1 MSGHP
6 FDQAIALQA
15 VAEHEWQGH
24 TSPDYANF
32 IGPFGG
38 ITAAQML
45 QAVMLHPQR
54 LGEPVAFTI
63 NYAAALADGGFV
75 ARARPARTN
84 RSTQHW
90 TVELLQDGQAVATG
104 TVMTAVRRGTW
115 GTQEIAMPQVPRP
128 ADLTMERARGVE
140 WIRHY
145 ERYYA
150 EGDVPREWNG
160 QDAGHS
166 RTRLWLRDRPQRPLD
181 FPALAAI
188 ADNFFPRV
196 WLRKAAQT
204 PVGTV
209 TMTVYFHADAGVL
222 QSTGT
227 GFLLAQAQGQAFR
240 DGYFDQTGQLWNEAG
255 ELLVTTHQL
264 VYYKE

>member
-1 MSGHP
+1 MSTHP
-6 FDQAIALQA
+6 FDQAIALQPL
-15 VAEHEWQGH
+15 AEHEWQGH

-32 IGPFGG
+32 IGPYGG
-38 ITAAQML
+38 ITAAQMV
-45 QAVMLHPQR
+45 QAVMVHPQR

-63 NYAAALADGGFV
+63 NYAAALADGSFV

-90 TVELLQDGQAVATG
+90 IVELLQDGQAVATG
-104 TVMTAVRRGTW
+104 TLMTAMRRPTW
-115 GTQEIAMPQVPRP
+115 GLQEIAMPQVPRP
-128 ADLTMERARGVE
+128 ADLKLERARGVK
-140 WIRHY
+140 WIENY

-150 EGDVPREWNG
+150 EGGVPSEWNG

-166 RTRLWLRDRPQRPLD
+166 RTRLWVRDRPPRPLD

-196 WLRKAAQT
+196 WLRKATLTAI
-204 PVGTV
+204 GTV
-209 TMTVYFHADAGVL
+209 TMTVYFHADSGVL

-227 GFLLAQAQGQAFR
+227 GLLLAQAQGQAFR

>member
-1 MSGHP
+1 MSAHP
-6 FDQAIALQA
+6 FDQAIGLEPAG
-15 VAEHEWQGH
+15 EHLFAGH

-32 IGPFGG
+32 IGPYGG

-45 QAVMLHPQR
+45 QAVMVHPQR

-75 ARARPARTN
+75 ARARPVRTN

-90 TVELLQDGQAVATG
+90 IVELLQDDQPVVTG
-104 TVMTAVRRGTW
+104 TLMTAVRRETW
-115 GTQEIAMPQVPRP
+115 GAQEVPMPQVPRP
-128 ADLTMERARGVE
+128 ADLEMDRARGVK
-140 WIRHY
+140 WIERY

-150 EGDVPREWNG
+150 EGGVPSEWNG
-160 QDAGHS
+160 QDIGHS
-166 RTRLWLRDRPQRPLD
+166 RTRVWVRDRPARPLD
-181 FPALAAI
+181 FTALAAI
-188 ADNFFPRV
+188 ADNFFPRN
-196 WLRKAAQT
+196 WLRKATLA
-204 PVGTV
+204 PIGTV

-227 GFLLAQAQGQAFR
+227 GFLLGQAQGQAFR

>member
-1 MSGHP
+1 MSAHP
-6 FDQAIALQA
+6 LDQAIALEPL
-15 VAEHEWQGH
+15 AENDWQGH

-32 IGPFGG
+32 IGPYGG

-45 QAVMLHPQR
+45 QAVMVHPRR
-54 LGEPVAFTI
+54 LGDPVAFTI
-63 NYAAALADGGFV
+63 NYAAALADGNFV

-90 TVELLQDGQAVATG
+90 IVELLQDGQAVATG
-104 TVMTAVRRGTW
+104 TLMTAVRRPTW
-115 GTQEIAMPQVPRP
+115 GLQEITMPQVPRP
-128 ADLTMERARGVE
+128 ADLKVERARGVK
-140 WIRHY
+140 WIRNY

-150 EGDVPREWNG
+150 EGDVPAEWNG
-160 QDAGHS
+160 QDVGLS
-166 RTRLWLRDRPQRPLD
+166 RTQLWVRDRPPRPLD

-196 WLRKAAQT
+196 WLRKAALV
-204 PVGTV
+204 PMGTV

-222 QSTGT
+222 QSTGA
-227 GFLLAQAQGQAFR
+227 GFLLGQAQGQAFR

>member
-15 VAEHEWQGH
+15 VADHEWQGH
-24 TSPDYANF
+24 TSPDYGNF
-32 IGPFGG
+32 IGPYGG

-90 TVELLQDGQAVATG
+90 MLELLQDGQAVATG
-104 TVMTAVRRGTW
+104 TVMTAARRSTW
-115 GTQEIAMPQVPRP
+115 RRQELPMPQVPRP
-128 ADLTMERARGVE
+128 AELTLEQARGVK
-140 WIRHY
+140 WIQNY
-145 ERYYA
+145 ERYF
-150 EGDVPREWNG
+150 EDGDVPPQWNG
-160 QDAGHS
+160 EDLGHS
-166 RTRLWLRDRPQRPLD
+166 RSRFWVRDSPPRPLD

-188 ADNFFPRV
+188 ADNFFPRI
-196 WLRKAAQT
+196 WLRRATQT
-204 PVGTV
+204 PTGTV

-227 GFLLAQAQGQAFR
+227 GFLLAQAQGQAFFE
-240 DGYFDQTGQLWNEAG
+240 GYFDQTGQLWNEAG